1 MLRHSAKSTGS
12 GQTTANIAQQSIQ
25 WVSQMMHTQKYFS
38 GVRLPSFTFFRLS
51 TASCEQASSHRKLTE
66 EDQEKFDQMSM
77 DAFELTCKFAS
88 VCLVGR
94 TPESIQT
101 DLKERWADAGAEL
114 LVGAHTGEDEDEAA
128 QVSPSFHIF

>member
-1 MLRHSAKSTGS
+1 MGQPDDAYPKIFFRSQVTIFHILSA
-12 GQTTANIAQQSIQ
+12 
-25 WVSQMMHTQKYFS
+25 
-38 GVRLPSFTFFRLS
+38 FRLS